1 MLQTNSDHLPSY
13 REPESAAPEATS
25 IPELIE
31 SVIGLIRRR
40 ILIILFT
47 FLAVTAAGE
56 AIVFKIIK
64 PKFVATA
71 TMFIDNRKYQMFEH
85 QTMVGDTSI
94 DSYAMESQI
103 EILKSENIAL
113 TVIRKLRL
121 ADDAEF
127 GNPQPGLLRT
137 LLGPSQMASD
147 FARERRALKVFAS
160 QLTAKRIGPTYVIE
174 ISFKSSDPERAAAI
188 ANAVADAYIN
198 DQLEG
203 KYEATRRAS
212 AWLQDRLKDL
222 SDQATSAQ
230 RTVIEFKAANNIVDT
245 GNGRTMN
252 EQQITEF
259 GAQLIVARQR
269 AAEARA
275 RLARIDELIGGNVE
289 DATIDAAVT
298 DNLKSDVFTKLR
310 TQYLE
315 RENREREWSA
325 RYGADHLAAVNL
337 RNQMREIRNSIRDEL
352 KRVAETYR
360 NEYELAKEYE
370 DSLQRE
376 LDRAT
381 SQTTTANQARV
392 TLHELESAA
401 QSYRSLYDNF
411 LQRYMES
418 VQQQSFPITE
428 ARLITKATPPDQRDY
443 RKALM
448 ALAAVPVGGLCLGL
462 GLAFFWELMDCVFR
476 TARQVE
482 TVLRAKCVATIPTWK
497 VTGPKDRPGRSWPH
511 AGSRAPRRIVRN
523 QPLLWLASDAPLSRF
538 AESIRSIKTAADL
551 IDSGNSIRVIGFTST
566 LPNEGKSTAAAG
578 FAQIIAQS
586 GSRVILVDCDLRN
599 PSLSSSLA
607 PNADFGLLDVISGKM
622 ALDDVIC
629 VDSATNMAFLP
640 AIIKSPLVQ
649 TTEIL
654 VSDATKRLFDRLR
667 LSYDYVVVDLSPLGP
682 VADVRATTNLVDS
695 YVFVIEWGRTNTSAV
710 QRALRS
716 APDVNDNLLGV
727 VLNKT
732 DLKLLKRYDAHL
744 SEYYSNGRY
753 EH

>member
-31 SVIGLIRRR
+31 SVIGFIRRR

-462 GLAFFWELMDCVFR
+462 GLAFF
-476 TARQVE
+476 
-482 TVLRAKCVATIPTWK
+482 
-497 VTGPKDRPGRSWPH
+497 
-511 AGSRAPRRIVRN
+511 GS
-523 QPLLWLASDAPLSRF
+523 
-538 AESIRSIKTAADL
+538 
-551 IDSGNSIRVIGFTST
+551 
-566 LPNEGKSTAAAG
+566 
-578 FAQIIAQS
+578 
-586 GSRVILVDCDLRN
+586 
-599 PSLSSSLA
+599 
-607 PNADFGLLDVISGKM
+607 
-622 ALDDVIC
+622 
-629 VDSATNMAFLP
+629 
-640 AIIKSPLVQ
+640 
-649 TTEIL
+649 
-654 VSDATKRLFDRLR
+654 
-667 LSYDYVVVDLSPLGP
+667 
-682 VADVRATTNLVDS
+682 
-695 YVFVIEWGRTNTSAV
+695 
-710 QRALRS
+710 
-716 APDVNDNLLGV
+716 
-727 VLNKT
+727 
-732 DLKLLKRYDAHL
+732 
-744 SEYYSNGRY
+744 
-753 EH
+753 